1 MSKPDMD
8 NIITSPEAEAFL
20 RMVTKG
26 FYHNSFMGLWIYEVI
41 GREWDEMRAWAEG
54 MKEEIHPQT
63 CTWSIPIWEWVYG
76 FEPDDTL
83 QLEYRRQR
91 ILAKI
96 VAVKLINPE
105 IIRRGVAALIGAEPE
120 NVEVDPKAGPYRFD
134 VIIHP
139 TGAPFPYNR
148 IAPYI
153 REIKPS
159 HLRFEAAVETKVEIT
174 IEIDTQWN
182 LLGFGLTGQYNAGM
196 RPNTNIRAQ
205 LRELLIT
212 IDREAIG
219 AVFEPQAA
227 GTAYATAAGT
237 QTQRMNPPSTVFSQD
252 SVGIGIGAEGKGYGT
267 KAPLTG
273 TESSVAGQ
281 YPYTQIQGADTD
293 INVGNIIEAKGAG
306 FTPPAAGTKP
316 YQQRLFA
323 ESETAE
329 VAAEIKAEGY
339 AFQPEAAGTK
349 PQASTRL
356 TLQGVEVKPEIGA
369 GAYHANYPATRASSS
384 GAGRYPAPQET
395 LAKGSGGI
403 MPTIETESYTV
414 AFRLCGTTVTKK

>member
-1 MSKPDMD
+1 MSKPDLD
-8 NIITSPEAEAFL
+8 NIITSQEAEAFL
-20 RMVTKG
+20 QMVTKG
-26 FYHNSFMGLWIYEVI
+26 FYSNSFMGLWIYEVI

-76 FEPDDTL
+76 FEPGDTM

-96 VAVKLINPE
+96 VAVKPINPE

-120 NVEVDPKAGPYRFD
+120 NVEVDSKAGPYRFD

-139 TGAPFPYNR
+139 TDAPFPYNR

-159 HLRFEAAVETKVEIT
+159 HLRFEAAVETKVDIT

-196 RPNTNIRAQ
+196 RPNTNVKAH
-205 LRELLIT
+205 LRDLLIT
-212 IDREAIG
+212 IDKEAVG
-219 AVFEPQAA
+219 AVFKSQEA
-227 GTAYATAAGT
+227 GTAYATVAGT
-237 QTQRMNPPSTVFSQD
+237 QTQRMNPPSTVFAQD
-252 SVGIGIGAEGKGYGT
+252 SVDIGIGADGKGYGA
-267 KAPLTG
+267 KAPPAG
-273 TESSVAGQ
+273 SESSVAGQ
-281 YPYTQIQGADTD
+281 YPYTQTKGAATD
-293 INVGNIIEAKGAG
+293 INVENIIEANGTG
-306 FTPPAAGTKP
+306 FTPTAAGTKP

-323 ESETAE
+323 ESGTAE
-329 VAAEIKAEGY
+329 ITAEIKTEGY
-339 AFQPEAAGTK
+339 PFQPDATGTN
-349 PQASTRL
+349 PQTSTRL
-356 TLQGVEVKPEIGA
+356 KLQDVEVKPEIGT
-369 GAYHANYPATRASSS
+369 GAYQANYPATKASGS
-384 GAGRYPAPQET
+384 GTGRHPAPQET

-414 AFRLCGTTVTKK
+414 AFRICGTTVTKK